1 MHKQIEMK
9 GKEMKKK
16 KKPIDSLLFCF
27 TLQFVITWFA
37 INILLNEMKWWV
49 VLANQ
54 SESILTKTKKPKRL
68 DCRCYHRKSII
79 KISEK
84 EITLPKKKNSR
95 HEENKKRN
103 KQILCDSAIKREWQK
118 RAHAI
123 FQYRSME
130 QTVIA
135 LCKNK
140 SNKTRC
146 ENSYLFLSIS
156 FFSFNNLLD
165 INSGRAMYGKRS
177 IARSSD
183 SRLVLFFALS

>member
-84 EITLPKKKNSR
+84 EITLPKKKTQDMKR
-95 HEENKKRN
+95 TKKETNKY
-103 KQILCDSAIKREWQK
+103 SA
-118 RAHAI
+118 
-123 FQYRSME
+123 
-130 QTVIA
+130 
-135 LCKNK
+135 
-140 SNKTRC
+140 
-146 ENSYLFLSIS
+146 
-156 FFSFNNLLD
+156 
-165 INSGRAMYGKRS
+165 
-177 IARSSD
+177 IARSKEND
-183 SRLVLFFALS
+183 KKELTPFFNIDQWNKR

>member
-16 KKPIDSLLFCF
+16 KKPIDLLLFCF
-27 TLQFVITWFA
+27 TLRFVITWFA
-37 INILLNEMKWWV
+37 INILLNEMM
-49 VLANQ
+49 
-54 SESILTKTKKPKRL
+54 SGIGKPKRQHFNKDQKTKTSWL
-68 DCRCYHRKSII
+68 QMLSPQKYYKNQWKRNYIA
-79 KISEK
+79 EK
-84 EITLPKKKNSR
+84 KTQDMNR
-95 HEENKKRN
+95 TNKKETN
-103 KQILCDSAIKREWQK
+103 KCSSDSAIKRKWQK

-123 FQYRSME
+123 FQYRSIE

-183 SRLVLFFALS
+183 SRLVLFFALL